1 MSLLHKLNILNI
13 VRFSEVMNIYHD
25 NSVNLLRL
33 PGFFWNRFLIAKIFA
48 FLLLGLCTAC
58 QAVKP
63 EASPTDQAFS
73 QKENVI
79 RITSGEWSPYDD
91 EDLPHY
97 GCTPWLV
104 SEALALEEMEVEFG
118 FFTWSR
124 SYQLA
129 KDGSWDGTIEW
140 ADTPE
145 HRQYFYLSE
154 ENITDQQW
162 VFFHRVDY
170 RFDWKT
176 LDDLDGK
183 VIGVTNE
190 YVYSDAFNDVLKTG
204 MATFETASSDEAN
217 FRKLLARRITIFPME
232 RRVGYTILQKKF
244 SPDEQEQITNHPIP
258 FQTFQ
263 PYLLLSKAVPQN
275 EERIRK
281 FNQGWRKLKDS
292 GRVDEILDIC
302 IP

>member
-1 MSLLHKLNILNI
+1 MH
-13 VRFSEVMNIYHD
+13 HD
-25 NSVNLLRL
+25 NSVKTWRL
-33 PGFFWNRFLIAKIFA
+33 KIFFGNRYLIVEIFA
-48 FLLLGLCTAC
+48 FLLLGLFTAC
-58 QAVKP
+58 QVAKHDV
-63 EASPTDQAFS
+63 SPTDQPIT
-73 QKENVI
+73 KNENVI
-79 RITSGEWSPYDD
+79 RITSGEWSPYDG

-97 GCTPWLV
+97 GCSAWLIE
-104 SEALALEEMEVEFG
+104 EAFALEGIAVEFG
-118 FFTWSR
+118 FFSWSR

-140 ADTPE
+140 ADTPD
-145 HRQYFYLSE
+145 HRKYFYLSE

-162 VFFHRVDY
+162 VFFHRVDH

-176 LDDLDGK
+176 LDDLDGQ
-183 VIGVTNE
+183 VVGVTNE
-190 YVYSDAFNDVLKTG
+190 YVYSDAFNDVLQKGTV
-204 MATFETASSDEAN
+204 TFETASSDEAN

-232 RRVGYTILQKKF
+232 RRVGYTILQKNF

-281 FNQGWRKLKDS
+281 FDQGWRKLKES